1 MPGLSTLYAA
11 CIVVSKNKIIYFFI
25 STQNRLARWL
35 NTRIIE
41 ILDLTTYQQSRHPA
55 LKSRGEKQNWV
66 VWTTFRVTC
75 MFKDLQQQHVW
86 LWTATLTFPLKSSAR
101 SGWRS
106 TAYSNQHTEFLSPDR
121 QYRETLSHGAGH
133 STAKQMNDWIEEV
146 CSLTFTSCEG
156 YKETHLNYTK

>member
-1 MPGLSTLYAA
+1 
-11 CIVVSKNKIIYFFI
+11 
-25 STQNRLARWL
+25 
-35 NTRIIE
+35 
-41 ILDLTTYQQSRHPA
+41 
-55 LKSRGEKQNWV
+55 
-66 VWTTFRVTC
+66 

-86 LWTATLTFPLKSSAR
+86 LWPATLTFPLKSSAR

-121 QYRETLSHGAGH
+121 QYRETLSHGAGN

-156 YKETHLNYTK
+156 YNTPQLHQVMTHDMHIQSHQEKKWGCYFSDVSSFKQQGLRGEREILLIKAWFPVASKWSCFNFRTSCTYSISQSTVYGATDS